1 MTNRDRKLLQ
11 NLELN
16 PSTGNIDEVLT
27 RRWRRGGVDDDEVQ
41 ISLSWLLKLPEIS
54 KNKAKL
60 TNQPNFAK
68 LDTDL
73 IVIILLY

>member
-1 MTNRDRKLLQ
+1 MAYR
-11 NLELN
+11 
-16 PSTGNIDEVLT
+16 
-27 RRWRRGGVDDDEVQ
+27 GVDDDEVQ

-54 KNKAKL
+54 KNEAKL